1 MPILSKNIGV
11 AAAFLATLCW
21 GVAIVM
27 SKGALNDFPPIT
39 LLFVQLLSSVILL
52 WCVVLLRRRA
62 RPGLSE
68 FTKSCWL
75 GLLEPFLT
83 YLLVLTGM
91 TYSGASEASLL
102 QSLESIMII
111 LIAALMFREFPT
123 RKFIFYSVLVL
134 LGLSTVLGAEGH
146 LIAKEWRGTILITL
160 GMLAAAFYVVLSSR
174 IARKYDVFYIVA
186 SQQTLALFVTALILP
201 FEWTGYSG
209 DVSVPLP
216 SITWGAWSLALLSGV
231 IQYALAF
238 VFYMV
243 ALRHISAGLAGVY
256 LNFVP
261 LVGIAGAFIF
271 LDEKLSLLQL
281 GGASLVLIALV
292 LISVSAQTNATPHK
306 KVDEFV

>member
-1 MPILSKNIGV
+1 MRVSNKNIGV
-11 AAAFLATLCW
+11 GAAFSATLCW

-27 SKGALNDFPPIT
+27 SKGALNDFSPIT
-39 LLFVQLLSSVILL
+39 LLVFQLLSSVIFL
-52 WCVVLLRRRA
+52 WCVVCSRRRA
-62 RPGLSE
+62 RPGLSDVAK
-68 FTKSCWL
+68 FSWL

-91 TYSGASEASLL
+91 TYSGASEASVL
-102 QSLESIMII
+102 QSLESIMIV
-111 LIAALMFREFPT
+111 LIAALLFREYPSREFV
-123 RKFIFYSVLVL
+123 FYSVLVL
-134 LGLSTVLGAEGH
+134 LGISIVLGVESH
-146 LIAKEWRGTILITL
+146 FIHKEWLGTALITL

-174 IARKYDVFYIVA
+174 IAEKYDVFYIVA
-186 SQQTLALFVTALILP
+186 SQQTLALIVALFILP
-201 FEWTGYSG
+201 FEWRGFT
-209 DVSVPLP
+209 VS

-281 GGASLVLIALV
+281 GGALLVVIALV
-292 LISVSAQTNATPHK
+292 LISVSAQAKATTYQNL
-306 KVDEFV
+306 DELVEKDI